1 MSLEKLLKR
10 IPVGLAAL
18 FLSCG
23 SGDGQGGE
31 KCSSDFDC
39 KGNRICV
46 YGQCADS
53 SSNESRNNGNQ
64 YKDAFGYQPQQ
75 NYDAI
80 EPASADISLVNC
92 NKNCNSSCNPSCSSL
107 LYDDFNTS
115 SSLWE
120 GDSFD
125 VSGGVGGYSISASL
139 GGDCSKYVKS
149 VYSYSLENFKKFRL
163 QARIKGENDASPNI
177 ELEGGNSWGN
187 NILSC
192 MYNYINP
199 QTPPNIGLVCNVES
213 GIILEYP
220 TQKNAEWHD
229 IEMEWFGDGSVIVNF
244 DGATAGYL
252 SSIHPPGGNYN
263 VFLACNCLGIA
274 TGKCFFDYIIL
285 TREN

>member
-125 VSGGVGGYSISASL
+125 VSGG
-139 GGDCSKYVKS
+139 
-149 VYSYSLENFKKFRL
+149 
-163 QARIKGENDASPNI
+163 
-177 ELEGGNSWGN
+177 EGGNSWGN